1 MPWGIWPFNNRRK
14 RRVLYY
20 FCFIST
26 IPATPTISLRNGAEM
41 TLLGYN
47 RCEFKNNAY
56 TPQQY
61 SFYIQSVE
69 KHCNALPTITH
80 AHPHKLTQNVR
91 EKIKKIKKNN
101 R

>member
-1 MPWGIWPFNNRRK
+1 M
-14 RRVLYY
+14 
-20 FCFIST
+20 
-26 IPATPTISLRNGAEM
+26 RNG
-41 TLLGYN
+41 
-47 RCEFKNNAY
+47 RSRFKFDVSRFASREA
-56 TPQQY
+56 QIGQK
-61 SFYIQSVE
+61 QSVE